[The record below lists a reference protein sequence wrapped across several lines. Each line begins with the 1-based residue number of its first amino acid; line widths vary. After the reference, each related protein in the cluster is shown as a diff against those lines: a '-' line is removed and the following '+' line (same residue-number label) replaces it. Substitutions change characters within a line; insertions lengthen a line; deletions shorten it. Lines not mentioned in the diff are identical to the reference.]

1 MSNELE
7 VQSAQNQIATAKSVA
22 SVCKEIVSQTASN
35 IKGQKYVRVEGWQ
48 AIAIAHGCTLSIRSV
63 ARIEGGV
70 TAVADVIRQS
80 DGRSIASAEGFVGDD
95 ESMWVGRQEYARRA
109 MAQTRAMSRAAR
121 SAFAHVVVLM
131 DAGLETTPAEEI
143 PGDEPQQ
150 SQESD
155 HQIKTKN
162 FSRDLSV
169 AKKSGNLQTLQAMAK
184 YWGDYQKQQP
194 EMLQKIGAAIDE
206 VKAGAA

>member
-22 SVCKEIVSQTASN
+22 GVCKEIVSRTASN
-35 IKGQKYVRVEGWQ
+35 IKGKKYVRVEGWQ
-48 AIAIAHGCTLSIRSV
+48 AIAMAHGCTLSIRSV
-63 ARIEGGV
+63 ERIEGGV
-70 TAVADVIRQS
+70 TAIADVVRQS
-80 DGRSIASAEGFVGDD
+80 DGRTIASAEGFVGED
-95 ESMWVGRQEYARRA
+95 ESTWVGRQEYARRA

-143 PGDEPQQ
+143 PGDEQQ
-150 SQESD
+150 PQESD

-162 FSRDLSV
+162 FDRDLKAAV
-169 AKKSGNLQTLQAMAK
+169 KNGNLQTLRAMAE
-184 YWGDYQKQQP
+184 YWKAFQKEQP
-194 EMLQKIGAAIDE
+194 EMLQKLGAAIDE
-206 VKAGAA
+206 VEAGAA

>member
-7 VQSAQNQIATAKSVA
+7 VQSAQNQIATARSVA
-22 SVCKEIVSQTASN
+22 GACKEIVSRTAST
-35 IKGQKYVRVEGWQ
+35 ISGKKYVRVEGWQ

-63 ARIEGGV
+63 ERIDGGV
-70 TAVADVIRQS
+70 TAVADVVRQS
-80 DGRSIASAEGFVGDD
+80 DGRTIASAEGFVGDD
-95 ESMWVGRQEYARRA
+95 ESKWVGRQEYARRA

-143 PGDEPQQ
+143 PGDEPQT
-150 SQESD
+150 QESD

-162 FSRDLSV
+162 FDRDLKAAVKNS
-169 AKKSGNLQTLQAMAK
+169 NLQTLQAMAG
-184 YWGDYQKQQP
+184 YWKAFESDQP
-194 EMLQKIGAAIDE
+194 EMLQRIGAAIDE